1 MRANPSSKALAV
13 LLAVLASAVSSARA
27 KQLRATAA
35 DEMDYSDKKNKGDKD
50 KGDAID
56 SNDEPG
62 RRQPGPSYGRAVQDL
77 FGSVP
82 VQVETRCS
90 DGHEYRLISP
100 EHCKPSLGG
109 GGSSRNL
116 QPGGGAK
123 GNPDCSCVQ
132 TTLPPES
139 AKWLP
144 DVTYTFWKCGLGSKD
159 GCLCGISRQVT
170 VPANQVVA
178 IGMDEYT
185 SESKCNRRCGREPTD
200 RCTVCAE
207 SYVYPG
213 GMLTHD
219 CEYIGDLP
227 SWQQNQYMN
236 QPKMTWGGCA
246 WQYGVCPKI
255 SQLPYELAVE

>member
-35 DEMDYSDKKNKGDKD
+35 DEQIYSDKKNKGDK
-50 KGDAID
+50 GAVVD

-62 RRQPGPSYGRAVQDL
+62 RRRPGPSYGRAVQDL

-139 AKWLP
+139 ANAASARR
-144 DVTYTFWKCGLGSKD
+144 TAASAASAGR
-159 GCLCGISRQVT
+159 SRFPPTRSSPSGWTSTRASRSATGDAEGNPRT
-170 VPANQVVA
+170 VANA
-178 IGMDEYT
+178 FN
-185 SESKCNRRCGREPTD
+185 S
-200 RCTVCAE
+200 
-207 SYVYPG
+207 
-213 GMLTHD
+213 MLAAPP
-219 CEYIGDLP
+219 LRKR
-227 SWQQNQYMN
+227 S
-236 QPKMTWGGCA
+236 
-246 WQYGVCPKI
+246 
-255 SQLPYELAVE
+255 LAGTG